1 MKTLS
6 KAKAEIAVQAGA
18 GAAAG
23 YGDAAYEAAGAVIVK
38 DRAELLKS
46 ADCVAQVR
54 ALGATGADP
63 LADISLMK
71 SGASLVATV
80 DPLLAPEPIRE
91 AAKRGINVFSLELV
105 PRTTRAQTMDVL
117 SSQNNLSGYK
127 AVLLAANALPKI
139 LPMMTTAAGTL
150 PASRVLVLGAAV
162 AGLQAIATARRLGAV
177 VSGYDIRPVCKT
189 DVESLGA
196 RWVDL
201 GLDTADAQAAGGY
214 AKAMDDERQKKQRE
228 LLTPFLAQVDI
239 VITTAL
245 IPGRKAPLMIT
256 KDMVEAMAPGSVIVD
271 IAAERGGNCELSEA
285 GKTIEHKG
293 VTIIGPVNLPSTVA
307 THASLMF
314 AKNVATF
321 LLNLIDKEGAWKI
334 DREDDIVKGSLL
346 TWEGEVVDQRI
357 IDLLKK

>member
-1 MKTLS
+1 MKALS
-6 KAKAEIAVQAGA
+6 KAKLEVAVQAGA

-23 YGDAAYEAAGAVIVK
+23 YSDAAYEAAGAAVVK

-63 LADISLMK
+63 LADVGLMK
-71 SGASLVATV
+71 SGAALIATV
-80 DPLLAPEPIRE
+80 DPLLAPQAVEA

-105 PRTTRAQTMDVL
+105 PRITRAQTMDVL
-117 SSQNNLSGYK
+117 SSQNNLAGYK
-127 AVLLAANALPKI
+127 AVLLAAGALPKI

-177 VSGYDIRPVCKT
+177 VSGYDIRPVCKS

-201 GLDTADAQAAGGY
+201 SLDTSDAQAAGGY
-214 AKAMDDERQKKQRE
+214 AKAMDEERQKKQRE

-245 IPGRKAPLMIT
+245 IPGRKAPIMIT
-256 KDMVEAMAPGSVIVD
+256 KDMVEAMAPGAVIVD
-271 IAAERGGNCELSEA
+271 IAAERGGNCELTVS
-285 GKTIEHKG
+285 GQTIVHNG
-293 VTIIGPVNLPSTVA
+293 VTIIGPVNLPSTLA

-314 AKNVATF
+314 AKNLTTF
-321 LLNLIDKEGAWKI
+321 LQLLVDKDGQWNI
-334 DREDDIVKGSLL
+334 DREDEIVKGSLL
-346 TWEGEVVDQRI
+346 TWEGAVVDQRI